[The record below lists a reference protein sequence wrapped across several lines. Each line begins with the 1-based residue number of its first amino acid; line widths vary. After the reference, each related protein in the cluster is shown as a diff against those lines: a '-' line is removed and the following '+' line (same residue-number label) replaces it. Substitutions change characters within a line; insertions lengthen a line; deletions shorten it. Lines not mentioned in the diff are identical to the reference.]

1 MDTKTH
7 CKPKVRTSPCNPIAL
22 PSRFPDS
29 YALVVLAVLLYN
41 DKWVWLKSMNCM
53 LIFIL
58 GINIYTY
65 YTYIIEFREP
75 WFLEE
80 QSGGNYLVRNKCWK
94 LPGSKNTPTYKIQT
108 LVVSWGAAFL
118 YVPMMISMISKVIS
132 WNSWTPCQP
141 LTRWWLFR
149 PWWHLPGVKTV
160 FAPKTSV
167 SLQLI
172 QEKFVEYWEIQSNM

>member
-1 MDTKTH
+1 MG
-7 CKPKVRTSPCNPIAL
+7 RTIPYMTWKMKNVWNHQPVMLFYDFWWIIWCIAGSL
-22 PSRFPDS
+22 RIAFYISFHIFTFPR
-29 YALVVLAVLLYN
+29 V
-41 DKWVWLKSMNCM
+41 
-53 LIFIL
+53 
-58 GINIYTY
+58 
-65 YTYIIEFREP
+65 EFREP

-80 QSGGNYLVRNKCWK
+80 NKWWKPPWSGISVENYLGVKH
-94 LPGSKNTPTYKIQT
+94 TPTYKIQT

-118 YVPMMISMISKVIS
+118 YVPTMISMISKVIS